1 MSNNIFS
8 NSTDKLNSV
17 STILLYIHR
26 MKISGTIIDT
36 EMVKSI
42 LTLVKSKSPV
52 VEDMKL
58 LALEVL
64 NNNELTKT
72 ALIDMITLN
81 MPDDLPIVGKLKELI
96 NIELTEEDMKI
107 YLDVMT
113 KNIKENSIVLKGVSA
128 VNNTSFVLNTK
139 EMSVEEQAETLAM
152 LKSILADIETNKI
165 SRDDD
170 EIESVSIGST
180 DLLASLN
187 KSTSSK
193 VRFKLGWS
201 ELTRAL
207 AGGPGRGELV
217 VIEALQHKNKTGFT
231 LAIFLQMIMLNKIIV
246 EEGKKPLFIWISLE
260 DDISQIIMK
269 AYIYT
274 YFFEYKKMP
283 TLSEITN
290 EDIDYVLKELFMK
303 KYGVDI
309 VFKRIDSSKFSI
321 EKYQGIVNTYDALG
335 YEVVCTSVDYLE
347 KAANEANRYN
357 SGATGS
363 GLKNMFTIFR
373 TYNYEQNILFMT
385 PHQIAVDA
393 LSILRGGVT
402 DVEFLKLIKGK
413 NFTQGS
419 RGLPQEFDVEILI
432 HLCKVSGIDYQAV
445 QIGKLKRPEYV
456 NPLHKFMLIPFE
468 KNSGSGLMELNGP
481 LMESRSSTHSVVV
494 EDNEDDGELN
504 L

>member
-1 MSNNIFS
+1 
-8 NSTDKLNSV
+8 
-17 STILLYIHR
+17 
-26 MKISGTIIDT
+26 
-36 EMVKSI
+36 
-42 LTLVKSKSPV
+42 
-52 VEDMKL
+52 
-58 LALEVL
+58 
-64 NNNELTKT
+64 
-72 ALIDMITLN
+72 
-81 MPDDLPIVGKLKELI
+81 
-96 NIELTEEDMKI
+96 
-107 YLDVMT
+107 
-113 KNIKENSIVLKGVSA
+113 
-128 VNNTSFVLNTK
+128 
-139 EMSVEEQAETLAM
+139 
-152 LKSILADIETNKI
+152 
-165 SRDDD
+165 
-170 EIESVSIGST
+170 
-180 DLLASLN
+180 
-187 KSTSSK
+187 
-193 VRFKLGWS
+193 
-201 ELTRAL
+201 
-207 AGGPGRGELV
+207 
-217 VIEALQHKNKTGFT
+217 
-231 LAIFLQMIMLNKIIV
+231 
-246 EEGKKPLFIWISLE
+246 
-260 DDISQIIMK
+260 MK